1 MLKKVLLALSCVMF
15 VASFVVFAQGE
26 NADQP
31 VGVTITGQNVGL
43 FETLAKGSTASANA
57 AIAQLNVLK
66 VTEAK
71 DVDGKALDDL
81 KGKIVYYL
89 PTKDADSLITGN
101 QMRGKTVTIIGKFFK
116 QANAVLIE
124 TIEGDDNGDDFNNLP
139 VGSKSQLQVL

>member
-1 MLKKVLLALSCVMF
+1 
-15 VASFVVFAQGE
+15 FAQGE

-81 KGKIVYYL
+81 KGKVVYYL
-89 PTKDADSLITGN
+89 PTKEADSLITGN

-116 QANAVLIE
+116 QANAILVE
-124 TIEGDDNGDDFNNLP
+124 TIEGDDSGDDFNNLP

>member
-15 VASFVVFAQGE
+15 VAPFVVFAQGE